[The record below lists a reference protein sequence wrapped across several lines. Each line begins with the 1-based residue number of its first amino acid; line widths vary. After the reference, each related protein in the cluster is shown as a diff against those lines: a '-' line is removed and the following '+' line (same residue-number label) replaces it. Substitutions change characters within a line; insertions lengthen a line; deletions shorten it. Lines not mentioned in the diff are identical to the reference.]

1 MVETVKGWP
10 GVGLSSEEFEKEYRT
25 EWAPNLKYSFSAGE
39 AMSHFLAEMKE
50 GRFAARECKTCRKL
64 LFPPR
69 MFCEECYRPTDGWVQ
84 VRDTGVIETFSVSF
98 LDLDAK
104 RIKDPIFVGV
114 IMLDGP
120 DYKAPEKGR
129 QRMGMMH
136 YFGEIKKDPKST
148 TGYDIKVGQRVR
160 AKWKSKVERTGSVL
174 DVEYFRP
181 MSPSEDPFGGKKAK
195 KKGGGR

>member
-10 GVGLSSEEFEKEYRT
+10 GIGLSSEEFDKEYRT

-39 AMSHFLAEMKE
+39 AISHFLDELKE

-84 VRDTGVIETFSVSF
+84 IRDTGVIETYSVSF

-114 IMLDGP
+114 IILDGP

-136 YFGEIKKDPKST
+136 YFGEIKKDKKSS
-148 TGYDIKVGQRVR
+148 TGYDINVGQRVR
-160 AKWKSKVERTGSVL
+160 AVWKPAKERTGSIL
-174 DVEYFRP
+174 DVKYFRP
-181 MSPSEDPFGGKKAK
+181 MTPSEDPFGGKS
-195 KKGGGR
+195 KKGGGK